1 MKTFSLAKSFQ
12 TFKNALLR
20 QRISPS
26 EDVDQDLFEKRS
38 LDPKN
43 FQFGRVRCGRF

>member
-20 QRISPS
+20 LGISPS
-26 EDVDQDLFEKRS
+26 VDVDQGSAFGNRDFLEKIE
-38 LDPKN
+38 
-43 FQFGRVRCGRF
+43 